1 MQTRFALA
9 ISHGLG
15 PTEAARVV
23 GYAHPSI
30 AGARLGQ
37 DPRIRA
43 IIRDRR
49 NRRIDKLASLSLRE
63 LELILRDRK
72 VSAAVRFNAVKLSL
86 ALAGHVEP
94 KAPEIDEGD
103 AKRVSEMTIDEL
115 DAFVAQEMAKRAAA
129 AMPVVDAESIEPA
142 TGIVPDDAATAGTG
156 GPYLGPGGC
165 QADRARAGY
174 MVTRQSRKIFET
186 SLAFEPLSTYFRP
199 QT

>member
-1 MQTRFALA
+1 MSRSTPYPTTPATDMQTRFALA

-49 NRRIDKLASLSLRE
+49 NRRIDKMASLSLRE

-94 KAPEIDEGD
+94 KAPELVESD
-103 AKRVSEMTIDEL
+103 AKRVAEMTIDEL
-115 DAFVAQEMAKRAAA
+115 DAFIAEERAKRAAA
-129 AMPVVDAESIEPA
+129 AKLVINA
-142 TGIVPDDAATAGTG
+142 TPAGTATSEAVASEDNGPEGRPPPPG
-156 GPYLGPGGC
+156 GYLG
-165 QADRARAGY
+165 
-174 MVTRQSRKIFET
+174 S
-186 SLAFEPLSTYFRP
+186 
-199 QT
+199 